1 MTIMHSL
8 DEIGLLPAVTS
19 TVKSRKDVNPFYS
32 NGNLPI
38 FVAPMTCIVRNE
50 NYYKFEQNKFNAI
63 LPVSSV
69 DNCYGKLFDD
79 GRWIALTLNHF
90 KMWFVDGRARKDVP
104 YNILIDVA
112 NGHMQ
117 ELYDGVREAKK
128 GYAMLKVMIGNI
140 ANPATYIECC
150 DAGVDYVRVGIG
162 GGKGCLTSV
171 MTGIHA
177 SLPYLLENINAYRKN
192 HKDAVTKV
200 IADGGIDTTDKII
213 KCLALG
219 ADYVM
224 MGRPF
229 ASCDGVCKA
238 VTVRKKV
245 DPTTNDKTEEY
256 YGLYYGQASV
266 EGQFDRFGEV
276 KSYPEGTSIEVLIDK
291 DLASFEQEIEA
302 SLRSAMSYC
311 GAKTLS
317 DFIGKV
323 QYTYMSYNEF
333 TQYKK

>member
-19 TVKSRKDVNPFYS
+19 AVKSRKDVNPFYS

-38 FVAPMTCIVRNE
+38 FVAPMTCIVRKD
-50 NYYKFEQNKFNAI
+50 NYYTFEQNKFNAI
-63 LPVSSV
+63 LPVSTA
-69 DNCYGKLFDD
+69 DDCYGRLFDD

-90 KMWFVDGRARKDVP
+90 KMWFVDGYARRDVP

-117 ELYDGVREAKK
+117 ELYDVVKEAKK
-128 GYAMLKVMIGNI
+128 QYSMLKVMIGNI
-140 ANPATYIECC
+140 ANPTTYIECC
-150 DAGVDYVRVGIG
+150 HAGVDYVRVGIG

-177 SLPYLLENINAYRKN
+177 SLPYLLENINAYRVSN
-192 HKDAVTKV
+192 ENATTKV

-229 ASCDGVCKA
+229 AACEGVCKS
-238 VTVRKKV
+238 TYE
-245 DPTTNDKTEEY
+245 TS
-256 YGLYYGQASV
+256 GWYYGQAS
-266 EGQFDRFGEV
+266 EQGQLDRFGEV
-276 KSYPEGTSIEVLIDK
+276 RSYPEGTSVKVPITTTLKE
-291 DLASFEQEIEA
+291 FREEIEA

-311 GAKTLS
+311 GATKLS
-317 DFIGKV
+317 EFIGKV
-323 QYTYMSYNEF
+323 QYMYMSHNEF
-333 TQYKK
+333 IQYKK